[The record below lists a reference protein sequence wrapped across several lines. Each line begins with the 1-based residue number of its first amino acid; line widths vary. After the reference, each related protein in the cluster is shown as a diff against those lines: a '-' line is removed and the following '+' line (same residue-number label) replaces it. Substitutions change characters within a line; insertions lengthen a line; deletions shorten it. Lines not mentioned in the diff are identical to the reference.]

1 MKSFF
6 LVFFLGGRG
15 IISSFFTRE
24 NNLEESKIIAKSL
37 SQKVEE
43 VIQLYL
49 KIIELAPEQMES
61 FPHRHKLPR

>member
-1 MKSFF
+1 MKSLF
-6 LVFFLGGRG
+6 LVFFGGG

-24 NNLEESKIIAKSL
+24 NNLEETKIIAKSL

>member
-6 LVFFLGGRG
+6 LVFFFWGGG

-43 VIQLYL
+43 VIQRYL

>member
-6 LVFFLGGRG
+6 LGFFLGGG

>member
-6 LVFFLGGRG
+6 LVFFWGGG

>member
-1 MKSFF
+1 MKSLF
-6 LVFFLGGRG
+6 LVFFLGGG

-24 NNLEESKIIAKSL
+24 NNLEETKIIAKSL

>member
-6 LVFFLGGRG
+6 LVFFLGGG